1 MRKLFST
8 SFAIVIFS
16 CSLLAG
22 CKVPPLLSYPRFWD
36 YTRTKPK
43 DADFVGTYKVLKLR
57 LPTELSLSVRERESA
72 ITLKA
77 DRTAILTDAPMFN
90 GFGDTLVCR
99 LSGSVNWELD
109 QGLSGGLGW
118 SLTFQHYQAATKPT
132 TGECNY
138 ENTMWSMDILSR
150 NAPYRLYRTVGDP
163 DSDTGVE
170 FKRVSR

>member
-1 MRKLFST
+1 MWKLLSS

-22 CKVPPLLSYPRFWD
+22 CKVPPLLSYPRIWD

-43 DADFVGTYKVLKLR
+43 DTDLVGTYKVLKLR
-57 LPTELSLSVRERESA
+57 LPTELNRSVREREST

-77 DRTAILTDAPMFN
+77 DRTAILTDVPMFD

-109 QGLSGGLGW
+109 QGFSGGLGW
-118 SLTFQHYQAATKPT
+118 SLNFQHYQPATKPT
-132 TGECNY
+132 TSECNY
-138 ENTMWSMDILSR
+138 ESTVWSMDILSR
-150 NAPYRLYRTVGDP
+150 HAPYRLYATVGDP

-170 FKRVSR
+170 FERVSR

>member
-1 MRKLFST
+1 MWKLLSS

-22 CKVPPLLSYPRFWD
+22 CKVPPLLSYPRIWD

-43 DADFVGTYKVLKLR
+43 DTDLVGTYKVLKLR
-57 LPTELSLSVRERESA
+57 LPTELNRSVREREST

-77 DRTAILTDAPMFN
+77 DRTAILTDVPMFD

-109 QGLSGGLGW
+109 QGFSGRLGW
-118 SLTFQHYQAATKPT
+118 SLNFQHYQPATKPT
-132 TGECNY
+132 TSECNY
-138 ENTMWSMDILSR
+138 ESTVWSMDILSR
-150 NAPYRLYRTVGDP
+150 HAPYRLYATVGDP

-170 FKRVSR
+170 FERVSR